1 VDANLVITILAIAVM
16 ALVIGLIIALTRL
29 SRIQNA
35 IDSSVQNSVNNSVSQ
50 AIANYIDKITTSFGS
65 IKQDYGQIADKLL
78 LLTEIGNDTKT
89 LKSYLTNPKMRG
101 VWGERMVEDI
111 INLVGLKEGINYEKQ
126 KVLEVGK
133 PDFTFKLPN
142 GKCINLDA
150 KFSLDNYMKYVESE
164 SDADKENFKRNLK

>member
-1 VDANLVITILAIAVM
+1 VDASLVITILAIAVV

-101 VWGERMVEDI
+101 MWGEGWLRTSST
-111 INLVGLKEGINYEKQ
+111 LSGLRKASTMKS
-126 KVLEVGK
+126 K
-133 PDFTFKLPN
+133 
-142 GKCINLDA
+142 KC
-150 KFSLDNYMKYVESE
+150 
-164 SDADKENFKRNLK
+164 LK